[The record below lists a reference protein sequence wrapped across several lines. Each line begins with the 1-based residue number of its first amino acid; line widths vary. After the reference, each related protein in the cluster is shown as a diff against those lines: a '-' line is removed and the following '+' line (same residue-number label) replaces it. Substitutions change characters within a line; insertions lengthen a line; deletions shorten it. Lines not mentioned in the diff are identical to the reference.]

1 MKTIQTT
8 YCKRFD
14 NSGNVCSMSF
24 VSFSLAVIFIVRLF
38 STSAFRVPRMSASF
52 LTLRAL
58 LKKNML
64 FTDELLLLKF
74 ALLLFTIC
82 PAILKTH
89 SLAASVAI
97 RQNVFASS
105 LRDGNS
111 SLWSR
116 HHGRMLLQICTS
128 SLCSIEFL
136 AHVTVTCIGP
146 TFSYLRKEFLIP
158 TRPANAG
165 NSSQH
170 ELTRPRTVRRTL
182 SICTTE

>member
-1 MKTIQTT
+1 
-8 YCKRFD
+8 
-14 NSGNVCSMSF
+14 MSF

-97 RQNVFASS
+97 RQNVFATS

-116 HHGRMLLQICTS
+116 HYGRMLLQICTTS

-165 NSSQH
+165 NRSQH
-170 ELTRPRTVRRTL
+170 GLTRPRTARRTL
-182 SICTTE
+182 SISTTE